1 MVPFGFGAAK
11 IRFFLFSQK
20 NSLKKLKFLLNAVFV
35 CLLSA
40 FKCIFVACSKNLL
53 LKLIIDIGN
62 TRTKLAVFTDNKTEE
77 IFVTENLSA
86 KLLIEITEKYPAVG
100 SVILSAV
107 KDYPP
112 EIDDFLRDRFYF
124 LKLDS
129 QTPLPVK
136 ILYKSP
142 QTLGKDR
149 MAIAAASHTLFP
161 GKNVLAIDAGT
172 TITYDFVNEKG
183 EFLGGGISP
192 GIRMRL
198 KALHVFTGKLP
209 RIDTLDP
216 APELIG
222 NNTQSS
228 ILSGV
233 LNGIV
238 AEVNGIILSYHARYS
253 HLKVVLSGGDEKYFD
268 KRLKNNIFALPN
280 FVLKGLK
287 DILDFNEEKK
297 KE

>member
-1 MVPFGFGAAK
+1 LCCIVF
-11 IRFFLFSQK
+11 IR
-20 NSLKKLKFLLNAVFV
+20 
-35 CLLSA
+35 LLSTL
-40 FKCIFVACSKNLL
+40 KCIFVACRKNSL

-62 TRTKLAVFTDNKTEE
+62 TRTKLAIFAGNKVEE
-77 IFVTENLSA
+77 IFVTETLSV
-86 KLLIEITEKYPAVG
+86 KLLTELQEKHPAVS

-107 KDYPP
+107 KDYPR
-112 EIDDFLRDRFYF
+112 EVDDFLRNKLYF
-124 LKLDS
+124 LKLDN

-136 ILYKSP
+136 IRYKSP

-149 MAIAAASHTLFP
+149 MAIAVASYTHFP
-161 GKNVLAIDAGT
+161 GENVLAIDAGT
-172 TITYDFVNEKG
+172 TITYDFVNKNG

-192 GIRMRL
+192 GIQMRL

-209 RIDTLDP
+209 RVDTLIP

-238 AEVNGIILSYHARYS
+238 AEVDGIISSYLTRYPE
-253 HLKVVLSGGDEKYFD
+253 LNVVLSGGDEKYFD